1 MESFKNVWM
10 AIDKVVFGIVK
21 HVCVIMLAALVAV
34 VFYIFLGRY
43 VLHASPAW
51 GEPLSLLLLTWM
63 SILGSTLV
71 LRTNEHLQVTM
82 FDEKMSARQIFATD
96 VLATVCIFCFAI
108 FMIVYGIQLMQQS
121 RNNTMAGLNIPY
133 MVMYLSLPVSGVLHL
148 AGLVSGWFYRMDN
161 KEKEAPEK

>member
-1 MESFKNVWM
+1 METFKNVWM
-10 AIDKVVFGIVK
+10 MVDKVVFGFIK
-21 HVCVIMLAALVAV
+21 HVCVLMLAALVAV

-82 FDEKMSARQIFATD
+82 FDDKMSKKQILATD
-96 VLATVCIFCFAI
+96 ILATVCIFCFAI
-108 FMIVYGIQLMQQS
+108 FLIVYGTQLMHQS

-148 AGLVSGWFYRMDN
+148 AGLISGWFYRMEQN
-161 KEKEAPEK
+161 EKEGTEQ

>member
-1 MESFKNVWM
+1 METFRKMWM
-10 AIDKVVFGIVK
+10 AVDKVVFGIVK
-21 HVCVIMLAALVAV
+21 HVCVLMLAALVAV

-43 VLHASPAW
+43 ALHASPAW

-82 FDEKMSARQIFATD
+82 FDDKMTKKQILATD
-96 VLATVCIFCFAI
+96 ILATVCIFCFAV
-108 FMIVYGIQLMQQS
+108 FMIVYGAQLMHQS

-133 MVMYLSLPVSGVLHL
+133 MVMYLSLPVSGVLHI
-148 AGLVSGWFYRMDN
+148 AGLISGWFYRMD
-161 KEKEAPEK
+161 KKEATEK